1 MPLPNLGQSLDTAPL
16 SPVDRLAI
24 RDAAARL
31 AAAVP
36 VERIVLFGSKARG
49 DDDEE
54 SDIDLLVITSRPLDQ
69 AEGREVVGCLQPVQ
83 AAHRVIFSPLRVS
96 AEEWYHGVYQVLPI
110 RKEIDREGIDVEL
123 LDGLESGKPGAGADF
138 RPAATPE
145 RPAKWSSDSAGYKP
159 VRLRVA
165 SDFGGLPK
173 L

>member
-16 SPVDRLAI
+16 SPADRLAI
-24 RDAAARL
+24 RDAVARL
-31 AAAVP
+31 VAAVP

-69 AEGREVVGCLQPVQ
+69 AESREVVGCLQPVQ

-96 AEEWYHGVYQVLPI
+96 VEEWDHGVYQVLPI

-123 LDGLESGKPGAGADF
+123 LHALESNDDARG
-138 RPAATPE
+138 
-145 RPAKWSSDSAGYKP
+145 S
-159 VRLRVA
+159 
-165 SDFGGLPK
+165 
-173 L
+173 